1 LRRKKKKKMN
11 KYVLVAGTVLM
22 ISLSACAKSLR
33 YSHDEI
39 KDFQPAIQEHI
50 KNSEISVG
58 MTKLQVRYSWGGPD
72 NVIVLQPSA
81 QGKERIEWVYEKL
94 HFFKSRLIFTDD
106 KLTEIISTEP
116 GIAK

>member
-1 LRRKKKKKMN
+1 MN

-22 ISLSACAKSLR
+22 ISLSACAKSIR
-33 YSHDEI
+33 YSYDEI

-58 MTKLQVRYSWGGPD
+58 MTKLQVRYSWGSPD
-72 NVIVLQPSA
+72 NVIVLQPSTE
-81 QGKERIEWVYEKL
+81 GKERIEWVYEKL
-94 HFFKSRLIFTDD
+94 HFFRSRLIFTDD
-106 KLTEIISTEP
+106 KLTEIISSEP

>member
-1 LRRKKKKKMN
+1 MKKHIFIGGAI
-11 KYVLVAGTVLM
+11 LLL
-22 ISLSACAKSLR
+22 SLSACTKSIR

-39 KDFQPAIQEHI
+39 KDFPPPIQERI
-50 KNSEISVG
+50 KNSEIAVG

-72 NVIVLQPSA
+72 NVIVLSPGES
-81 QGKERIEWVYEKL
+81 GKERTEWIYEKL